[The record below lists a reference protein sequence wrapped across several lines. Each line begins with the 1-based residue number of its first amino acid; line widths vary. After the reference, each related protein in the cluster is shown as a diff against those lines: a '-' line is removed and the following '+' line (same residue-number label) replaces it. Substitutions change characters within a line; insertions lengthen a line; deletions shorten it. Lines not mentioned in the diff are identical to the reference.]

1 MMIHLSENDPLLF
14 TETHEY
20 VRISEDRAFIGL
32 SEPILQRLGEVTH
45 LELPEIGSFLQ
56 VGDVF
61 ATLDTVNGG
70 EVELTSPV
78 SGEVTGVNSQLE
90 ENLLPL
96 TTNPYQD
103 GWLVEVAFS
112 TPTELEVLVP
122 RKEYENGWV

>member
-1 MMIHLSENDPLLF
+1 MILHLSENDPLLF

-45 LELPEIGSFLQ
+45 VELPEIGSLLQ

-61 ATLDTVNGG
+61 ATLDTTIAG
-70 EVELTSPV
+70 EIELTSPL
-78 SGEVTGVNSQLE
+78 SGEITGVNSQLE
-90 ENLLPL
+90 ENLVPL
-96 TTNPYQD
+96 ASNPYQD

-112 TPTELEVLVP
+112 EPEELENLVS
-122 RKEYENGWV
+122 RQEYENGWV

>member
-1 MMIHLSENDPLLF
+1 MILHLSENDPLLF

-45 LELPEIGSFLQ
+45 VELPEIGSVLQ

-61 ATLDTVNGG
+61 ATLDTTIGG
-70 EVELTSPV
+70 EIELTSPL
-78 SGEVTGVNSQLE
+78 SGEITGVNSQLE

-96 TTNPYQD
+96 VSNPYQD

-112 TPTELEVLVP
+112 EPEELESLVS
-122 RKEYENGWV
+122 RQEYENGWV